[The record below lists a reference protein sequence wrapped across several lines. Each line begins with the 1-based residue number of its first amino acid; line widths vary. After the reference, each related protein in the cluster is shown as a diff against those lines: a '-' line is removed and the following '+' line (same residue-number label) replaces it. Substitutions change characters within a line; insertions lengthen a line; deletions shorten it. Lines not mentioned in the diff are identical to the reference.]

1 MRNLTLVDAVIT
13 LHEIA
18 RLVEEEIGPGK
29 LSERIRKN
37 AETLHDLSLK
47 DARNSAMTDSIIK
60 EVKSTLGYSRI
71 GADAF
76 KRGK

>member
-1 MRNLTLVDAVIT
+1 MRNLKLVDAVIA

-18 RLVEEEIGPGK
+18 RTVEEEIGSGR

-37 AETLHDLSLK
+37 ADTLHELSLK
-47 DARNSAMTDSIIK
+47 DARNSEVTNSIIK
-60 EVKSTLGYSRI
+60 EIKSDLGYSRI

>member
-1 MRNLTLVDAVIT
+1 MRNLKLVDAVIA

-18 RLVEEEIGPGK
+18 RTIEEEVGAGT
-29 LSERIRKN
+29 LSANIRKN
-37 AETLHDLSLK
+37 AEKLHELSLK
-47 DARNSAMTDSIIK
+47 DARNSEMTSNIIK
-60 EVKSTLGYSRI
+60 EIKSELGFSRI

>member
-1 MRNLTLVDAVIT
+1 MRNLKLVDAVIA

-18 RLVEEEIGPGK
+18 SVVEEEIGPGK

-37 AETLHDLSLK
+37 ADTLHDLSLK
-47 DARNSAMTDSIIK
+47 DARNAALTSSIIK
-60 EVKSTLGYSRI
+60 EVKSDLGYSRI